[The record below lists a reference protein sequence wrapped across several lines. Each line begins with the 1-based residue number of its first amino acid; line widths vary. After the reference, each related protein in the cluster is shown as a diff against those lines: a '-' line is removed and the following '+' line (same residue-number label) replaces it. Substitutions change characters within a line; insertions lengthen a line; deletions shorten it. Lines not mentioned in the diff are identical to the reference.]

1 MGFDRP
7 TDGTKKLR
15 NNRIV
20 LRLQMRISSRICR
33 QVGTAHSTP
42 QRPLQAVQ
50 PALVENYS
58 PRLEIVMIPCRGLR
72 SRRIGKDTIESHRV
86 ERRVCITERDGV
98 TRQSSNSKICP
109 VEQIGCGLQGKRIA
123 GSSRYLQVK
132 DAVR

>member
-1 MGFDRP
+1 MVRLTARTKAGCYRCSRMGFDRP

-33 QVGTAHSTP
+33 QLGTAHSTT

-72 SRRIGKDTIESHRV
+72 RSE
-86 ERRVCITERDGV
+86 ERRV
-98 TRQSSNSKICP
+98 
-109 VEQIGCGLQGKRIA
+109 GKECR
-123 GSSRYLQVK
+123 S
-132 DAVR
+132 